1 MSKRRPLESRR
12 LQDRDFA
19 ILEHLMTYRVTTRDV
34 LHRLFFSDSDP
45 NAVSKVTT
53 RLNEGGFLT
62 RHELIGSSVYFTL
75 GQAGARM
82 MGAPARSVEALGA
95 QTLFTQI
102 GILEFCCGAVQ
113 RRNRLSV
120 SLLVKQHP
128 EIMQKGADAT
138 RYVRDG
144 SVTPSVLYVVRVDG
158 GGPND
163 HVIRKIRN
171 DLDVRIKNPLINSL
185 IQSRRFGVA
194 CITYSEQKKSE
205 LDFRI
210 QKEGFPCAVIVEV
223 ALILRDLQA
232 RFL

>member
-1 MSKRRPLESRR
+1 MAKRRPLESRR

-34 LHRLFFSDSDP
+34 LHRLYFSDSDP

-53 RLNEGGFLT
+53 RLNDGGFLT

-95 QTLFTQI
+95 QTLFTQM
-102 GILEFCCGAVQ
+102 GILSFCCNGVEG
-113 RRNRLSV
+113 RNRLSV
-120 SLLVKQHP
+120 SMLVKQHP
-128 EIMQKGADAT
+128 EILQKGADAT

-144 SVTPSVLYVVRVDG
+144 SVTPSILYVVRVDG

-171 DLDVRIKNPLINSL
+171 DLDVRITNPLINAL

-194 CITYSEQKKSE
+194 CITYSDQKKAE

-210 QKEGFPCAVIVEV
+210 QKERFPCAVITEV
-223 ALILRDLQA
+223 APILRDLQA
-232 RFL
+232 QFL